1 MNDIVLSYAAEVTAS
16 VSLLLPVAVFGDV
29 AGIPVVFIGQEFSRH
44 GDLDAVALGVG
55 QALDLHVEIDRR
67 HDAVA
72 ELLLDQSLPRRAVD
86 HHQLVEA
93 IDERIGRRHWHAGA
107 AHRHLVEQRGLGRAQ
122 AEQLAHQQ
130 HRRIAADLLADML
143 PAPALLALDVEN
155 LFGESGAIHLWVS
168 CSLDSILP
176 TDPPG
181 VIPAGRRPARGPGSM
196 YPSFCSFRTPGYL
209 GPGSRRCRGSPG
221 MTTER
226 TQALQ
231 NMLTTSGRCRGDGD
245 AVPQSRRPPV
255 PPRAGAGAPRARG
268 AGRAA
273 FPPRPGTCGCG

>member
-1 MNDIVLSYAAEVTAS
+1 MVTLTRS
-16 VSLLLPVAVFGDV
+16 P
-29 AGIPVVFIGQEFSRH
+29 
-44 GDLDAVALGVG
+44 LG
-55 QALDLHVEIDRR
+55 L
-67 HDAVA
+67 
-72 ELLLDQSLPRRAVD
+72 
-86 HHQLVEA
+86 
-93 IDERIGRRHWHAGA
+93 GRRSICMSKSIADMMPSPNSSSIRAWHAGA

-122 AEQLAHQQ
+122 AEQLARLGGLRLGQLHLAEQCAHQQ

-221 MTTER
+221 MTAER
-226 TQALQ
+226 MQALAEHAHDIW
-231 NMLTTSGRCRGDGD
+231 M
-245 AVPQSRRPPV
+245 VPW
-255 PPRAGAGAPRARG
+255 
-268 AGRAA
+268 
-273 FPPRPGTCGCG
+273 